1 MSGRSPGQ
9 NRSGR
14 PPEPERIGRYLV
26 QSTLGRGAM
35 GVIYK
40 AHDPVIDRI
49 IAIKL
54 VHADLLDGEDRTD
67 YVARFQAEAQAAGR
81 CSHPNV
87 VAVYD
92 FAMHGEN
99 PYLAM
104 EFIDGVTLSQIEK
117 DRRRFSIPEIVDL
130 MGQMLDGLGAAHAL
144 GVVHRDIKP
153 ANVMLTAQGRV
164 KVTDF
169 GISRIDT
176 SVLTGAGAILGTP
189 SYMSPEQCRGEPVDA
204 RSDLFSAGVVLYE
217 LVTGRKPF
225 TGASQHEVWR
235 KLLDE
240 APPDP
245 APLRPDAPQFVLEV
259 IRRSLAKQPG
269 NRFASA
275 QDMAAA
281 LRCGPAAPGLE
292 LDRTV
297 IATQASQPGGGL
309 DLDSSQIT
317 TIERHLARIVG
328 PIATLMIR
336 RAARTSD
343 SVETLC
349 RTLES
354 GIEQD
359 DRRAQFRREVL
370 GIMDQTG
377 SRTGLTTQKRLT
389 LSETELEQA
398 QRTLTHYMGPV
409 ARLLVK
415 RNAPGCVDARQLW
428 QRLAE
433 QIEKPADRADFLR
446 QQPPA

>member
-1 MSGRSPGQ
+1 MGSRL
-9 NRSGR
+9 
-14 PPEPERIGRYLV
+14 PEPERIGRYIV

-40 AHDPVIDRI
+40 AHDPVIDRT

-54 VHADLLDGEDRTD
+54 VHADLLDGTDRTE
-67 YVARFQAEAQAAGR
+67 YVARFQAEARAAGR

-104 EFIDGVTLSQIEK
+104 EFIDGVTLSQVEK
-117 DRRRFSIPEIVDL
+117 NGRRFSIPEIIDL

-153 ANVMLTAQGRV
+153 ANVMLTALGRV

-176 SVLTGAGAILGTP
+176 SVLTDAGEILGTP
-189 SYMSPEQCRGEPVDA
+189 SYMSPEQCRGEAVDA

-217 LVTGRKPF
+217 LVTGHKPF
-225 TGASQHEVWR
+225 TGSSQHELWR
-235 KLLDE
+235 KLLDQ

-245 APLRPDAPQFVLEV
+245 EQFRSDAPGFLLEV

-269 NRFASA
+269 DRFASA
-275 QDMAAA
+275 REMAAA
-281 LRCGPAAPGLE
+281 LRGTPFTPGLE
-292 LDRTV
+292 VDLTV
-297 IATQASQPGGGL
+297 IDTQANRVSDDPV
-309 DLDSSQIT
+309 LDSLQIS
-317 TIERHLARIVG
+317 TIERQLARIVG
-328 PIATLMIR
+328 PIATVMVR
-336 RAARTSD
+336 RAARTAD
-343 SVETLC
+343 SVQTLC
-349 RTLES
+349 RMLAS

-359 DRRAQFRREVL
+359 DRRAQFHKDVL
-370 GIMDQTG
+370 DIMDQTG
-377 SRTGLTTQKRLT
+377 RTGLTTSKRT
-389 LSETELEQA
+389 ALSEAEMEQA
-398 QRTLTHYMGPV
+398 QRALTRCMGPI
-409 ARLLVK
+409 ARILVK
-415 RNAPGCVDARQLW
+415 RNATGCVNAHQLW

-433 QIEKPADRADFLR
+433 QIENAGDRAEFLR
-446 QQPPA
+446 QRPPA

>member
-1 MSGRSPGQ
+1 VSGRSAQ
-9 NRSGR
+9 
-14 PPEPERIGRYLV
+14 PEQIGRYVV
-26 QSTLGRGAM
+26 QATLGRGAM

-40 AHDPVIDRI
+40 AHDPVIDRT

-67 YVARFQAEAQAAGR
+67 YVARFRGEAQAAGR

-117 DRRRFSIPEIVDL
+117 DGRRFSTPEIIDL

-176 SVLTGAGAILGTP
+176 SVLTGAGAVLGTP
-189 SYMSPEQCRGEPVDA
+189 SYMSPEQCRGEAVDA
-204 RSDLFSAGVVLYE
+204 RSDLFSAGVVLFE

-225 TGASQHEVWR
+225 TGASQHELWR

-240 APPDP
+240 PPPDP
-245 APLRPDAPQFVLEV
+245 AELRPDAPRFLLDV
-259 IRRSLAKQPG
+259 ISRSLAKQPA

-275 QDMAAA
+275 QEMAAA
-281 LRCGPAAPGLE
+281 LRGGPPSTPGLE

-297 IATQASQPGGGL
+297 LATQASQIGSGL
-309 DLDSSQIT
+309 DLDSSQVS
-317 TIERHLARIVG
+317 TIERQLARIVG
-328 PIATLMIR
+328 PIATVMIR
-336 RAARTSD
+336 RAARTAD

-349 RTLES
+349 RTLEL
-354 GIEQD
+354 GIEQE
-359 DRRAQFRREVL
+359 DRRAQFRKEVL
-370 GIMDQTG
+370 GIMDQTT
-377 SRTGLTTQKRLT
+377 SRTGRTTAKTAALSDAELQHAQKALTR
-389 LSETELEQA
+389 
-398 QRTLTHYMGPV
+398 YMGPV
-409 ARLLVK
+409 ARVLVK
-415 RNAPGCVDARQLW
+415 RNAPGCVDVRHLW

-433 QIEKPADRADFLR
+433 QIEKPSDRAEFLG

>member
-1 MSGRSPGQ
+1 LSVLPEPERSDRLAQ
-9 NRSGR
+9 
-14 PPEPERIGRYLV
+14 PERIGRYVV
-26 QSTLGRGAM
+26 QAMLGRGAM

-40 AHDPVIDRI
+40 AHDPVIDRT

-54 VHADLLDGEDRTD
+54 VHADLLDGEDRTE
-67 YVARFQAEAQAAGR
+67 YVARFRAEAQAAGR

-117 DRRRFSIPEIVDL
+117 DGRRFEIPEIIDL

-189 SYMSPEQCRGEPVDA
+189 SYMSPEQCRGETVDA
-204 RSDLFSAGVVLYE
+204 RGDLFSAGVVLYE
-217 LVTGRKPF
+217 LVTGKKPF
-225 TGASQHEVWR
+225 TGPSQHEIWR

-245 APLRPDAPQFVLEV
+245 APLRPDAPPFLLEV
-259 IRRSLAKQPG
+259 IRRSLAKQPSD
-269 NRFASA
+269 RFASA
-275 QDMAAA
+275 PEMAAA
-281 LRCGPAAPGLE
+281 LRGGAPVAPGLE

-297 IATQASQPGGGL
+297 IATQASQGGGL
-309 DLDSSQIT
+309 DLDSSQMG

-328 PIATLMIR
+328 PIASVMIR
-336 RAARTSD
+336 RAARTAD

-359 DRRAQFRREVL
+359 DRRAQFRKEVV

-377 SRTGLTTQKRLT
+377 SRSGLTTEKRTT
-389 LSETELEQA
+389 LSEAELEQA
-398 QRTLTHYMGPV
+398 QRALTRYMGPV
-409 ARLLVK
+409 ARVLVK

-433 QIEKPADRADFLR
+433 QIEQKGDRAEFLR
-446 QQPPA
+446 QQPAA

>member
-1 MSGRSPGQ
+1 MSGRSAQ
-9 NRSGR
+9 
-14 PPEPERIGRYLV
+14 PEQIGRYVV
-26 QSTLGRGAM
+26 QATLGRGAM

-40 AHDPVIDRI
+40 AHDPVIDRT

-67 YVARFQAEAQAAGR
+67 YVARFRGEAQAAGR

-117 DRRRFSIPEIVDL
+117 DGRRFSTPEIIDL

-176 SVLTGAGAILGTP
+176 SVLTGAGAVLGTP
-189 SYMSPEQCRGEPVDA
+189 SYMSPEQCRGEAVDA

-225 TGASQHEVWR
+225 TGASQHELWR

-240 APPDP
+240 PPPDP
-245 APLRPDAPQFVLEV
+245 AELRPDAPRFLLDV
-259 IRRSLAKQPG
+259 ISRSLAKQPA

-275 QDMAAA
+275 QEMAAA
-281 LRCGPAAPGLE
+281 LRGGPPSTPGLE

-297 IATQASQPGGGL
+297 LATQASQIGSGL
-309 DLDSSQIT
+309 DLDSSQVS
-317 TIERHLARIVG
+317 TIERQLARIVG
-328 PIATLMIR
+328 PIATVMIR
-336 RAARTSD
+336 RAARTAD

-349 RTLES
+349 RTLEL
-354 GIEQD
+354 GIEQE
-359 DRRAQFRREVL
+359 DRRAQFRKEVL
-370 GIMDQTG
+370 GIMDQTT
-377 SRTGLTTQKRLT
+377 SRTGRTAAKTAALSDAELQHAQKALTR
-389 LSETELEQA
+389 
-398 QRTLTHYMGPV
+398 YMGPV
-409 ARLLVK
+409 ARVLVK
-415 RNAPGCVDARQLW
+415 RNAPGCVDVRHLW

-433 QIEKPADRADFLR
+433 QIEKPSDRAEFLG